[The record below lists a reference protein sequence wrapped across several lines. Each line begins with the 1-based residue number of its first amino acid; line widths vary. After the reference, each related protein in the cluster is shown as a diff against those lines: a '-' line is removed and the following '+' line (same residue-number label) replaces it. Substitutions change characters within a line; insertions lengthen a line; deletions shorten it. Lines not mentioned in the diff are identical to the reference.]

1 VLGIFLSLYQAS
13 VRTLV
18 LQVDFVLEAEGQ
30 RVDAFMHPT
39 TRKKLVVLCREVL
52 LTAFMRD
59 LLEREGSGMRTLLK
73 DAPTASEGTITG
85 GAGEPSLQM
94 SRSIGPDA
102 MRREKV
108 VSLCAAPACF
118 RFCYVSFLVPQRAD
132 IKRMFRLF
140 REVEGGV
147 VLMCN
152 IFRDVVDADGMALV
166 QKRIAK
172 CSAAAEEPVD
182 GAGVENVSKTL
193 PFHTGFSV
201 DAVAAG
207 KAKGVNPYD
216 PEYIDDLLAFWRRY
230 SELIRTEFDD
240 SLDMQTSFRV
250 L

>member
-73 DAPTASEGTITG
+73 DAP
-85 GAGEPSLQM
+85 
-94 SRSIGPDA
+94 IGPDA

-108 VSLCAAPACF
+108 VSLCATPACF